1 MNKVV
6 TMEEALSRIRCGHSV
21 MVGGFMTVGTPEGI
35 VDALVD
41 TDIGD
46 LTLISNDTGFAD
58 RGVGKLVSCNKIRK
72 VVTSHIGT
80 NRETGNKMNAGEIEV
95 ELIPQGTLVEQI
107 RCAGAGLG
115 GFLTPTG
122 VGTIVEKNKQILE
135 VEGKKFIL
143 EHPIGADV
151 ALLKA
156 HKADTSGNLV
166 YRRAARN
173 FNPLMA
179 MAADLVIVEA
189 DEIVEAGEL
198 DPDEVMTPCIFVDL
212 VVRKEVSHEPA

>member
-1 MNKVV
+1 M
-6 TMEEALSRIRCGHSV
+6 I
-21 MVGGFMTVGTPEGI
+21 
-35 VDALVD
+35 
-41 TDIGD
+41 
-46 LTLISNDTGFAD
+46 LISNDTGFAD
-58 RGVGKLVSCNKIRK
+58 RGVGKLVAFNKVKK
-72 VVTSHIGT
+72 VIASHIGT

-95 ELIPQGTLVEQI
+95 ELIPQGTLAEQI
-107 RCAGAGLG
+107 RSAGAGLG

-122 VGTIVEKNKQILE
+122 AGTVVEENKQTMEFDGKRYILE
-135 VEGKKFIL
+135 R
-143 EHPIGADV
+143 PIRADV

-189 DEIVEAGEL
+189 DEIVEAGQL

-212 VVRKEVSHEPA
+212 IVKKEVPHESA